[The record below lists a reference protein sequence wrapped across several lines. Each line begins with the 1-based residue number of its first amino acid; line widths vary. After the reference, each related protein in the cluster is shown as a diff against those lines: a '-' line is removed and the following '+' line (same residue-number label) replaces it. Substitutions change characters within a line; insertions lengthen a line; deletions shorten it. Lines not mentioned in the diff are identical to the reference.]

1 VNAKRLCEFS
11 KPEVSFNY
19 LGQLDGALDA
29 AAYFRIAPESSGATR
44 SRVATRS
51 HLLEI
56 EASVSDGQL
65 QCGFHYSENIHRR
78 ESIERL
84 AEGYLAALR
93 SVIAHCREGGAKGAT
108 PSDFPEARLS
118 QSELNK
124 FLSMISGSGSEPLS

>member
-1 VNAKRLCEFS
+1 
-11 KPEVSFNY
+11 
-19 LGQLDGALDA
+19 
-29 AAYFRIAPESSGATR
+29 
-44 SRVATRS
+44 
-51 HLLEI
+51 LLEI